1 MINKIKHI
9 HQLVEE
15 RGWKHLKSELTIL
28 SPQEIAE
35 VIENLFK
42 PEQIILFRLLSRESA
57 KETFQYLSLEEQ
69 ESIIEGL
76 AKDSKKLTDLLNDL
90 DPDDRTA
97 FFEELPGKVSQRLM
111 QMLSKKEHEIA
122 TQLLGY
128 PEESIG
134 RLMTPDYVAIRS
146 DYTVSQALEHIR
158 KFGSDA
164 ETLNVIYIIDD
175 QWRLVDDIKI
185 KVILLASPDQIIS
198 ELTDNRFVSL
208 NAYDDQE
215 VAIKVF
221 KDEDRV
227 ALPVVDTDGVLL
239 GILTIDDVMDIAE
252 EESMEDFQKFG
263 SLQDTIVN
271 PLKASLLALY
281 KQRVVWL
288 VTLVFVNV
296 FSGAAI
302 AGFENVIQSVVA
314 LVFFLPLLINSGG
327 NAGSQAATLVIRS
340 LAVGEIQI
348 KDWFRLLSRELIVS
362 LLLGLTMAAGV
373 SLVANLRAPEVM
385 LVVALTMVL
394 IVITGSMIGLLLPFV
409 FTKFKMD
416 PATASAPLITSIS
429 DIMGILIYLSV
440 ASWYFGM

>member
-1 MINKIKHI
+1 MINKIKNI
-9 HQLVEE
+9 QNLIEE
-15 RGWKHLKSELTIL
+15 RDWKHLKNELNNH

-35 VIENLFK
+35 VIESLSK

-57 KETFQYLSLEEQ
+57 KETFQYLLLEEQ

-122 TQLLGY
+122 TRLLGY
-128 PEESIG
+128 PEDSIG

-146 DYTVSQALEHIR
+146 NFTVSQALEHIR
-158 KFGSDA
+158 RFGSDA

-175 QWRLVDDIKI
+175 QWRLVDDVKI
-185 KVILLASPDQIIS
+185 KAILLASPDQIIS

-394 IVITGSMIGLLLPFV
+394 IVITGSMIGLMLPFV
-409 FTKFKMD
+409 FTKF
-416 PATASAPLITSIS
+416 
-429 DIMGILIYLSV
+429 
-440 ASWYFGM
+440 

>member
-9 HQLVEE
+9 HNLVEE
-15 RGWKHLKSELTIL
+15 RDWKYLKNELNNY
-28 SPQEIAE
+28 SPQETAE
-35 VIENLFK
+35 VIENLSK

-57 KETFQYLSLEEQ
+57 KESFQYLSHEEQ

-76 AKDSKKLTDLLNDL
+76 AKDGKKLTDLLNDL

-97 FFEELPGKVSQRLM
+97 FFEELPGKVSQRLI

-122 TQLLGY
+122 TRLLGY

-146 DYTVSQALEHIR
+146 NFTVGQALEHIR
-158 KFGSDA
+158 KFGKDA
-164 ETLNVIYIIDD
+164 ETLNVIYVIDD

-185 KVILLASPDQIIS
+185 KVILLASPDQVIS

-302 AGFENVIQSVVA
+302 ASFEEVIQSVVA

-327 NAGSQAATLVIRS
+327 NAGSQSATLVIRS

-348 KDWFRLLSRELIVS
+348 TDWFRLLSRELIVS
-362 LLLGLTMAAGV
+362 LLLGITMATGV
-373 SLVANLRAPEVM
+373 ALVANIRAPEVIF
-385 LVVALTMVL
+385 VVSLTMVL
-394 IVITGSMIGLLLPFV
+394 IVITGSVIGLLLPFI
-409 FTKFKMD
+409 FTRFKMD

-440 ASWYFGM
+440 ASWYFGR